1 MAGPS
6 NPSNLH
12 YYCNVTFQRVGDVG
26 PDGTSI
32 VDKLIPCPRCRET
45 FYCGEKQRLE
55 HWKIHG
61 NVCLPA
67 KADVDGG
74 SFRDLS
80 VSETILEFAGFFNP
94 HWDGSPNSNL
104 LVVEK
109 DLIVGRS
116 FRFLLQHLQ
125 TLCHKQDFEP
135 TKEETEAVTILYRVL
150 MNLVI
155 ADNETIELLWA
166 IPGMTTYLMN
176 LDLISEVMRQRK
188 IQGAR
193 PTAKEYEFQGFD
205 PTFQIPKFFSN
216 IVGFILMGSA
226 FKDPNREASPSYRQT
241 LLARA
246 ASRKCMEWYACPYTR
261 VSIPSYATF
270 YVEDDVLG
278 KKGPRDIHFLWILT
292 ALLRDLPNDP
302 WDKSSIVP
310 GLSLQDA
317 FTLFTEEP
325 VLAQHAPAS
334 VLFNLV
340 QALLHSQRV
349 SRVAWESF
357 SVPARAQAAH
367 QIVEHYF
374 SRDTINQC
382 TDDNDAA
389 DDNACGSPNK
399 PLTAR
404 VECGRDLIGSLTGW
418 NACSDIKD
426 ESMWLRVIKE
436 ASGNDTMKSRSRHTE
451 YFQQWY
457 DCVSR
462 EVDATLEEFLVKV
475 LTLPNGGFAPELIPP
490 TDALQ
495 NIIEFAMQPF

>member
-1 MAGPS
+1 
-6 NPSNLH
+6 
-12 YYCNVTFQRVGDVG
+12 
-26 PDGTSI
+26 
-32 VDKLIPCPRCRET
+32 
-45 FYCGEKQRLE
+45 
-55 HWKIHG
+55 
-61 NVCLPA
+61 
-67 KADVDGG
+67 
-74 SFRDLS
+74 
-80 VSETILEFAGFFNP
+80 
-94 HWDGSPNSNL
+94 
-104 LVVEK
+104 
-109 DLIVGRS
+109 
-116 FRFLLQHLQ
+116 
-125 TLCHKQDFEP
+125 
-135 TKEETEAVTILYRVL
+135 
-150 MNLVI
+150 
-155 ADNETIELLWA
+155 
-166 IPGMTTYLMN
+166 
-176 LDLISEVMRQRK
+176 
-188 IQGAR
+188 
-193 PTAKEYEFQGFD
+193 
-205 PTFQIPKFFSN
+205 
-216 IVGFILMGSA
+216 MGSA